1 MSELMSGTSAKVHL
15 LELLLE
21 PLKGCKGLYGYK
33 QDLMKQVM
41 DMPDLKM
48 RDYLDYHKLCNASE

>member
-1 MSELMSGTSAKVHL
+1 MSELMSGTSAKVH
-15 LELLLE
+15 LLE

-33 QDLMKQVM
+33 QDLMEQVM

-48 RDYLDYHKLCNASE
+48 RDYLYCHKRCNASE

>member
-21 PLKGCKGLYGYK
+21 PLKGCKDLYSYK
-33 QDLMKQVM
+33 QDLMKHVM

-48 RDYLDYHKLCNASE
+48 RDYLDYHKRCNTSE

>member
-21 PLKGCKGLYGYK
+21 QMKGCKGLYGYK
-33 QDLMKQVM
+33 QDLMEQVM

-48 RDYLDYHKLCNASE
+48 RDYLDYHKRCNASE

>member
-1 MSELMSGTSAKVHL
+1 M

-33 QDLMKQVM
+33 QDLMEQVM

-48 RDYLDYHKLCNASE
+48 RDYLDYHKRCNASE